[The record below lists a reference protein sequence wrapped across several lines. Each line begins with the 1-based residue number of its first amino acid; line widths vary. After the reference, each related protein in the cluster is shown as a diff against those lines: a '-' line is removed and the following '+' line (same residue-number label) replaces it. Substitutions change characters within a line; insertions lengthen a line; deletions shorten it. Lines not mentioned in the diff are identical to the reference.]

1 MNTLD
6 EMKPKLEK
14 MKGVAEELTS
24 TSVTDHELVMDD
36 LDDLNNHYEKVK
48 KNADEKLEK
57 LQKIKDVV
65 KHLKDSTEPVEE
77 LFDKIEQTL
86 DEHPQFDKIDE
97 KKIEKEVKNIEVI
110 SSTV

>member
-36 LDDLNNHYEKVK
+36 LDDLSNHYEKVK

-65 KHLKDSTEPVEE
+65 KQLKDSTEPVEE
-77 LFDKIEQTL
+77 LFGKIEKTL